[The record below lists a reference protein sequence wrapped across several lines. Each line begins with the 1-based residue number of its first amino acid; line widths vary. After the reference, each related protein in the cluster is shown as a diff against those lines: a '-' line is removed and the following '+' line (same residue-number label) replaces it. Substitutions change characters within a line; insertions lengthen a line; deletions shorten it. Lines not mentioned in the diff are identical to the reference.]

1 MMHTL
6 HQSTGSRSCAAT
18 AAIAAALCLVGPAWA
33 QDSTEPTQ
41 LKPTVVTGT
50 YLESADAAGTLTVT
64 PVELTA
70 PINQGFST
78 VADVL
83 RTKLPQYGGPG
94 NINPSFGNGGD
105 GNSYI
110 SLRGLP
116 GNATL
121 VLVNGR
127 RTSLAALNL
136 IPDAAVEKIEI
147 LNAGGCRFWFG
158 AVAGVVNVHQR
169 TPFRAPRS
177 APTGARPYRRPS
189 AQSHWTGESQ
199 PPKGYFVISPNTR
212 LRPRLSD
219 PPLRTVRAGP
229 LARAI
234 QAQ

>member
-136 IPDAAVEKIEI
+136 IPDAAGR
-147 LNAGGCRFWFG
+147 NSNSWMRRGGLRSRMRCKPL
-158 AVAGVVNVHQR
+158 Q
-169 TPFRAPRS
+169 APL
-177 APTGARPYRRPS
+177 PGPHDPPPRRPPHLLNV
-189 AQSHWTGESQ
+189 QGQ
-199 PPKGYFVISPNTR
+199 LVRG
-212 LRPRLSD
+212 
-219 PPLRTVRAGP
+219 RTNRP
-229 LARAI
+229 LAFAHTASDRRYRTAAGRFARDLWHG
-234 QAQ
+234 QSRHNSQ